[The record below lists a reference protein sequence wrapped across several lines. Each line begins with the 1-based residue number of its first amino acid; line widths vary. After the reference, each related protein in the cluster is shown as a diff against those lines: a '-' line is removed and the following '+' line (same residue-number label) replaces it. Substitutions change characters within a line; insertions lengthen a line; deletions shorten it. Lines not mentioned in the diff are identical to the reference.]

1 MRQHT
6 PVLDEL
12 VEMSLRLAEP
22 ERELVILGE
31 GNTSAQADEQSFY
44 VKASGTKL
52 CESRPESFV
61 QVRIEPLLELL
72 EGPELD
78 DEQMKAALGA
88 ACVEPGALPPSTE
101 TVFHA
106 MLLSHE
112 QVRFVGHTHPV
123 AVNSILC
130 SSKWRELFL
139 RRLFPDEIV
148 VCGHEYVLVPY
159 TDPGLPLAKA
169 VWRGVTDF
177 VERNGGPPRT
187 ILIQN
192 HGLIAAGENPAMV
205 DNITAMLDKTA
216 RIILGACTVGE
227 LRGLSEENVRR
238 ITTRPDELYRQKG
251 LDENV

>member
-1 MRQHT
+1 MKQHT

-31 GNTSAQADEQSFY
+31 GNTSARVDEASFY

-52 CESRPESFV
+52 SESRPESFV

-78 DEQMKAALGA
+78 DEQIKAALSA
-88 ACVEPGALPPSTE
+88 ACVEPAGMRPSTE

-106 MLLSHE
+106 LLLSHE
-112 QVRFVGHTHPV
+112 GVRFVGHTHPV

-130 SSKWRELFL
+130 SSQWRELFSA
-139 RRLFPDEIV
+139 RLFPDEIV
-148 VCGHEYVLVPY
+148 VCGHEYVLVDY

-169 VWRGVTDF
+169 VWRGVADF

-192 HGLIAAGENPAMV
+192 HGLIAAGETPAMV

-216 RIILGACTVGE
+216 RIILGACAVGE
-227 LRGLSEENVRR
+227 LHGLSEENVRR

-251 LDENV
+251 LDER